1 VGRSSGQTAL
11 PPRSDESS
19 LRKRSKSRMILVHV
33 AMSLDGFIAGPGHDM
48 SWTGGAEYDTSSEL
62 ADEVARS
69 TGVVLAGRGW
79 YEVASADKGGAVAG
93 IYGGAWSGPVL
104 VLTHHPERLA
114 SDATVEAVSD
124 LETALARAEELAG
137 GRAVSIFGADV
148 ARQVLGQ
155 GRLDEII
162 VQIVPV
168 VLGDGVRLF
177 GDAPAPQANLERTYL
192 GASGTLTDVRFRV
205 RRPRTSE
212 FDPEGFQNAG
222 SVSAARC

>member
-1 VGRSSGQTAL
+1 
-11 PPRSDESS
+11 
-19 LRKRSKSRMILVHV
+19 MILVHV

-79 YEVASADKGGAVAG
+79 YEVASADERGAVAG

-114 SDATVEAVSD
+114 SDSTVEAVSS
-124 LETALARAEELAG
+124 LHQALTRAEELAG

-148 ARQVLGQ
+148 ARQVLALG
-155 GRLDEII
+155 LVDEII

-177 GDAPAPQANLERTYL
+177 GEPPTPRARLERTYV
-192 GASGTLTDVRFRV
+192 GTSGPLTDIRFRV
-205 RRPRTSE
+205 PVTV
-212 FDPEGFQNAG
+212 D
-222 SVSAARC
+222 ARVGP

>member
-1 VGRSSGQTAL
+1 
-11 PPRSDESS
+11 
-19 LRKRSKSRMILVHV
+19 MILVHV

-79 YEVASADKGGAVAG
+79 YDVGSADESGAVAG

-114 SDATVEAVSD
+114 ADATVEAVSD
-124 LETALARAEELAG
+124 LETGLARAQELAG
-137 GRAVSIFGADV
+137 DRAVSIFGADV
-148 ARQVLGQ
+148 ARQALALG
-155 GRLDEII
+155 RVDEIV

-177 GDAPAPQANLERTYL
+177 GEAPAPQAKLERTYI
-192 GASGTLTDVRFRV
+192 GTSGVLTDIRFRV
-205 RRPRTSE
+205 VGPSRPSSTTM
-212 FDPEGFQNAG
+212 AT
-222 SVSAARC
+222 

>member
-1 VGRSSGQTAL
+1 
-11 PPRSDESS
+11 
-19 LRKRSKSRMILVHV
+19 MIVIHV

-62 ADEVARS
+62 ADEVAHS

-79 YEVASADKGGAVAG
+79 YKVASADEGGAVAG

-114 SDATVEAVSD
+114 SDATVEAVSN
-124 LETALARAEELAG
+124 LETALARAEELAD

-148 ARQVLGQ
+148 ARQVLAL

-162 VQIVPV
+162 VQIVPLI
-168 VLGDGVRLF
+168 LGDGVRLF
-177 GDAPAPQANLERTYL
+177 GEAPAPQVRLERTYV
-192 GASGTLTDVRFRV
+192 GTSGTLTDIRFRV
-205 RRPRTSE
+205 VGP
-212 FDPEGFQNAG
+212 PK
-222 SVSAARC
+222 ARNVP

>member
-1 VGRSSGQTAL
+1 
-11 PPRSDESS
+11 
-19 LRKRSKSRMILVHV
+19 MILLHV

-48 SWTGGAEYDTSSEL
+48 SWTEGAEYDTSSQL

-79 YEVASADKGGAVAG
+79 YEVASADEGGAVAG

-114 SDATVEAVSD
+114 SDPKVEAISN
-124 LETALARAEELAG
+124 LETALARAEQVAA
-137 GRAVSIFGADV
+137 GRAVSIFGADI
-148 ARQVLGQ
+148 ARQVLAS
-155 GRLDEII
+155 GRLSEII

-177 GDAPAPQANLERTYL
+177 GEAPNPPSGWSAPTWVQAGR
-192 GASGTLTDVRFRV
+192 
-205 RRPRTSE
+205 
-212 FDPEGFQNAG
+212 
-222 SVSAARC
+222 

>member
-1 VGRSSGQTAL
+1 MVL
-11 PPRSDESS
+11 
-19 LRKRSKSRMILVHV
+19 LHV

-48 SWTGGAEYDTSSEL
+48 SWTGGAEYDTASEL

-79 YEVASADKGGAVAG
+79 YKVASADEGGAVAG

-104 VLTHHPERLA
+104 VLTHHPEQLA
-114 SDATVEAVSD
+114 SDPTVEPVAD
-124 LETALARAEELAG
+124 LETALARAAELAE

-148 ARQVLGQ
+148 ARQVLAL

-162 VQIVPV
+162 VQIVPI

-177 GDAPAPQANLERTYL
+177 GEPPTPQVRLEPTHV
-192 GASGTLTDVRFRV
+192 GTSGTLTDIRFRV
-205 RRPRTSE
+205 VAPPTLGSAVARADKSDSRP
-212 FDPEGFQNAG
+212 
-222 SVSAARC
+222 

>member
-1 VGRSSGQTAL
+1 MTVWLADGQD
-11 PPRSDESS
+11 S
-19 LRKRSKSRMILVHV
+19 MVLVHV

-48 SWTGGAEYDTSSEL
+48 SWTGGAEYDTSSQL

-79 YEVASADKGGAVAG
+79 YEVANADEGGAVGG

-104 VLTHHPERLA
+104 VLTHHPEQLA
-114 SDATVEAVSD
+114 SDRTVEAFAD
-124 LETALARAEELAG
+124 LETALARGDELAD
-137 GRAVSIFGADV
+137 GRALSIFGADV
-148 ARQVLGQ
+148 ARQVLAL

-177 GDAPAPQANLERTYL
+177 GEAPAPRVRLERTYV
-192 GASGTLTDVRFRV
+192 GTSGTLTDMRFRV
-205 RRPRTSE
+205 AGSATSSRTS
-212 FDPEGFQNAG
+212 
-222 SVSAARC
+222 R